1 MIVENTDAKPIRGLQ
16 NMLRNISYYV
26 DDVLPVIPD
35 GNFTEDTKNSV
46 MSFQRIYGLEPN
58 GEVDSTTWKRIREV
72 NNDLERIYVLPVAF
86 PVFGKRVNINPGDE
100 FVELLVLQA
109 MMYAIFQLFP
119 NSPSVDITGVHDDN
133 SVEAVVFIQ
142 NLSGMEAT
150 GVIDTPTY
158 NMIAELYTT
167 QVAKKLE

>member
-119 NSPSVDITGVHDDN
+119 NSPGVDITGVHDNN